1 MGERQLQSSV
11 ETKCFFSGREGVLT
25 SLDLDPYAS
34 GRCIDVIAG
43 NLFDLG
49 LDIDLLVISAFE
61 GYYQG
66 LPGSLV
72 AQLKE
77 LRSIDVGRLEKALD
91 LRGAPL
97 IRGWVSE
104 ELRLPPAESSHPS
117 HLQTR
122 FRRLAVIESPREDHD
137 NNRDWPA
144 FNQLFC
150 LLALLPLNGIQC
162 QSVASPLLSAGNHGV
177 APERLIPALMERC
190 RDRLRHLPDLER
202 LVIFDRNYKAAKLL
216 ADHIDQEASRSES
229 YTTQIIIKENDLNI
243 EGLKKCLVNLAK
255 RKGDINAENINNIYL
270 QLQDGTINP
279 VVLGTYLR
287 RLIENLMRIT
297 LQQQSA
303 KLHRDLQSLSQLND
317 GDSWIISCL
326 HLIRV
331 YCNWMVH
338 DQTPLAGSR
347 ALPRAVLK
355 EDVVMVLMAL
365 HRALKAYPWI
375 PAHRKRTRTLYPDPC
390 RKLNKPIRSAADAH
404 YSKP

>member
-1 MGERQLQSSV
+1 MAKYQHQRRDPSQGFLSGSQS
-11 ETKCFFSGREGVLT
+11 VLT

-34 GRCIDVIAG
+34 GRSIDVIAG
-43 NLFDLG
+43 DLFLLG
-49 LDIDLLVISAFE
+49 LDVDLLVISTFE
-61 GYYQG
+61 GFYEG

-77 LRSIDVGRLEKALD
+77 QRSLDVARLEKALD
-91 LRGAPL
+91 LRAAPL
-97 IRGWVSE
+97 IRCWVSE
-104 ELRLPPAESSHPS
+104 ELTTLNTQANNPAHP
-117 HLQTR
+117 QTR
-122 FRRLAVIESPREDHD
+122 FKRLAVIESPRDGHD
-137 NNRDWPA
+137 DRCDWPA

-177 APERLIPALMERC
+177 DPQRLIPTLMERC

-202 LVIFDRNYKAAKLL
+202 LVIFDRNYEAAKLI
-216 ADHIDQEASRSES
+216 ADHIDHEARRSES
-229 YTTQIIIKENDLNI
+229 YTAQIIIESSDLDV
-243 EGLKKCLVNLAK
+243 EGLKKCLANLAK
-255 RKGDINAENINNIYL
+255 RKGGINAENINNIYL
-270 QLQDGTINP
+270 QLKEGTIKP

-303 KLHRDLQSLSQLND
+303 KLHHDLHSLSQRTD

-326 HLIRV
+326 HQIRV

-347 ALPRAVLK
+347 TLPRAVLK

-375 PAHRKRTRTLYPDPC
+375 RAGRERGRSMYPGPE
-390 RKLNKPIRSAADAH
+390 RKLNKPIRSAADTL
-404 YSKP
+404 YSKQ